1 MVRFP
6 LLLII
11 LLGIGPLLYSQN
23 GDAPVRYS
31 SQWEFSHDNDYALF
45 TDRYYS
51 SGLFLAYRTLLKK
64 TSESANSH
72 QLDFKIG
79 QEVYTPS
86 QTQSVNTDNF
96 DRPYAGFLG
105 LSTRW
110 SVGSGNQLINTSL
123 LVGLA
128 GLNSGAGGFQRW
140 FHRVVSIVDSPLWIG
155 ELNDSFHLNLNF
167 NYIQE
172 WVLSSNPFGLR
183 FALDPEIA
191 LGSRDIFF
199 EPSARLFLGKK
210 MDAAQSIAYGR
221 LGTKNTRELYLSLD
235 VGYRFV
241 LHNGL
246 IEGNLFGDDSP
257 LLKDPENSVLR
268 FGLNF
273 NHRFH
278 RNDIKIG
285 LQFNSKETPEARS
298 HHYLS
303 LGYGLS
309 F

>member
-1 MVRFP
+1 MGTGS
-6 LLLII
+6 LLF
-11 LLGIGPLLYSQN
+11 SQRSYEP
-23 GDAPVRYS
+23 ASYT
-31 SQWEFSHDNDYALF
+31 SQLELSHDNDYALF

-51 SGLFLAYRTLLKK
+51 SGLFFTYRTLLKNTSPSSK
-64 TSESANSH
+64 TH
-72 QLDFKIG
+72 QLDFKLG

-86 QTQSVNTDNF
+86 QTQSVNTDSF

-105 LSTRW
+105 LTTKW
-110 SVGSGNQLINTSL
+110 SVGSENSLINTSL

-155 ELNDSFHLNLNF
+155 ELNDSFHVNVNF
-167 NYIQE
+167 SYIRE
-172 WVLSSNPFGLR
+172 WELSANPFGIRL
-183 FALDPEIA
+183 AIDPEVA

-199 EPSARLFLGKK
+199 EPGASLYLGRRNQ
-210 MDAAQSIAYGR
+210 ASQSIAYSR
-221 LGTKNTRELYLSLD
+221 LGSNTREIYFSLD
-235 VGYRFV
+235 FGYRFV

-257 LLKDPENSVLR
+257 LLKNPENSIAR

-273 NHRFH
+273 NHRFN
-278 RNDIKIG
+278 RNDFKIG
-285 LQFNSKETPEARS
+285 LQFNTKETPEAVP
-298 HHYLS
+298 HQFLT

>member
-1 MVRFP
+1 MVRSH
-6 LLLII
+6 LLLIL
-11 LLGIGPLLYSQN
+11 LLGIAPLLYSQKS
-23 GDAPVRYS
+23 DTPVRYT
-31 SQWEFSHDNDYALF
+31 SQWEFSHDNDFVLF

-51 SGLFLAYRTLLKK
+51 SGLFLTYRTLLKK
-64 TSESANSH
+64 APESFKTH

-86 QTQSVNTDNF
+86 QTQSVNTNTF

-105 LSTRW
+105 LTTTW
-110 SVGSGNQLINTSL
+110 SVGSGNELINSSL

-167 NYIQE
+167 SYIRE
-172 WVLSSNPFGLR
+172 WVFSSNPFGVRL
-183 FALDPEIA
+183 AVDPEIA

-199 EPSARLFLGKK
+199 EPSARLFLGKRN
-210 MDAAQSIAYGR
+210 DAAQSIAYSR
-221 LGTKNTRELYLSLD
+221 LGTKNTRELYFSLD

-257 LLKDPENSVLR
+257 LLKDPENSILR

-285 LQFNSKETPEARS
+285 LQINSKETPEART
-298 HHYLS
+298 HQFLT